1 MVSTRKKRWSN
12 RNLFSQL
19 DDIDQDIVIGNSA
32 SDRQDN
38 TIVNEGTG
46 DQEFIVGISDN
57 NLMANENIVNVKTF
71 ERCFIER
78 IDREMSKIGDTVE
91 GRIQMA
97 LSTAIYSIVAPKVE
111 ITNKSKN
118 ASSGWGATSVT
129 AN

>member
-12 RNLFSQL
+12 RNLLSQL
-19 DDIDQDIVIGNSA
+19 DDIDQDFVIGNSA

-97 LSTAIYSIVAPKVE
+97 LSTAINSIVAPKVE

-118 ASSGWGATSVT
+118 ASSG
-129 AN
+129 